1 MKIKVKKVRLAVQ
14 LGILFFVTMAGIL
27 HQKLGGGPNGTAS
40 IHALCPFGG
49 IESFYSLVTSGNFI
63 KKTFYSNIILV
74 GGSTFLVLTLGRI
87 FCGWICALGT
97 LQDIFGK
104 IGIKLFKKRYRVPK
118 SLDSVLRY
126 LKYIVLIGIIYFTWK
141 TGQLVISSMD
151 PFVAY
156 SHLTA
161 GWEELL
167 KEYLLGFGILMAM
180 LLSSLFYDRLF
191 CRYLCPLGA
200 YYAILGRFSLLKIE
214 RDKNTCVNCTK
225 CDRGCPVG
233 LDIAS
238 VNTVDRGECISCM
251 NCVEVCPTAKK
262 SLEVNLMKKKIS
274 GGKLGIIGVAIF
286 FGIVLIT
293 KGLGI
298 YQTMPQSLAGI
309 LKGNPDNIRGWMS
322 IQEVAQGFDIPLK
335 KFYKELGVSM
345 EELPPKTTI
354 KSSEEVLKSAG
365 IDFDHDK
372 IDEIII
378 PLLKGRG
385 SQDPS
390 E

>member
-1 MKIKVKKVRLAVQ
+1 MKVKKIRLGIQ
-14 LGILFFVTMAGIL
+14 LGILFLVTMAGIL
-27 HQKLGGGPNGTAS
+27 HQKIGGGPNGVAS

-49 IESFYSLVTSGNFI
+49 IESFYSLVTRGTFI

-74 GGSTFLVLTLGRI
+74 GGSTFLVITLGRI

-104 IGIKLFKKRYRVPK
+104 IGMRFFKKRYHLPK

-126 LKYIVLIGIIYFTWK
+126 LKYIVLVGIIYFTWK
-141 TGQLVISSMD
+141 TGQLVISSID

-167 KEYLLGFGILMAM
+167 NEYLIGFGILLAM
-180 LLSSLFYDRLF
+180 LLFSLFYERLF

-200 YYAILGRFSLLKIE
+200 YYAIMGRFSLLKIK
-214 RDKNTCVNCTK
+214 RNKNVCVNCKK
-225 CDRGCPVG
+225 CDRECPAA
-233 LDIAS
+233 LEISS
-238 VNTVDRGECISCM
+238 VNKINKSECISCM

-262 SLEVNLMKKKIS
+262 SLEIDIMKKKFS
-274 GGKLGIIGVAIF
+274 GGKLGIIGVTIF
-286 FGIVLIT
+286 FGIILIT

-298 YQTMPQSLAGI
+298 YQTTPESLSGI
-309 LKGNPDNIRGWMS
+309 FKGDPGNIRGWMS
-322 IQEVAQGFDIPLK
+322 IEEVAQGFDIPLK
-335 KFYKELGVSM
+335 KFYKELGVNI
-345 EELPPKTTI
+345 EDLPPETTI
-354 KSSEEVLKSAG
+354 KSSEEVLKSVG

-372 IDEIII
+372 IYEIII
-378 PLLKGRG
+378 PLLKERENKE
-385 SQDPS
+385 SS

>member
-1 MKIKVKKVRLAVQ
+1 MKVKKIRLGIQ
-14 LGILFFVTMAGIL
+14 LGILFLVTMAGIL
-27 HQKLGGGPNGTAS
+27 HQKIGGGPNGAAS

-49 IESFYSLVTSGNFI
+49 IESFYSLVTRGEFI

-74 GGSTFLVLTLGRI
+74 GGSTFLVITLGRI

-104 IGIKLFKKRYRVPK
+104 IGMKFFKKRYHVHK
-118 SLDSVLRY
+118 SLDSILRY
-126 LKYIVLIGIIYFTWK
+126 LKYIVLVGIVYFTWK
-141 TGQLVISSMD
+141 TGQLVISSID

-167 KEYLLGFGILMAM
+167 SEYLIGFGILLAM
-180 LLSSLFYDRLF
+180 LLFSLFYDRLF

-200 YYAILGRFSLLKIE
+200 YYAIMGRFSLLRIE
-214 RDKNTCVNCTK
+214 RDKNTCVNCKK
-225 CDRGCPVG
+225 CDTECPAA
-233 LDIAS
+233 LDISS
-238 VNTVDRGECISCM
+238 VNRVNKGECIGCMSCI
-251 NCVEVCPTAKK
+251 EVCPTAKK
-262 SLEVNLMKKKIS
+262 SLEAKIMKKKFS
-274 GGKLGIIGVAIF
+274 GGKLGIIGVTIF
-286 FGIVLIT
+286 FGIILIT

-298 YQTMPQSLAGI
+298 YQTTPKSLAGI
-309 LKGNPDNIRGWMS
+309 FKGDPGNIRGWMS
-322 IQEVAQGFDIPLK
+322 IEEVAEGFDIPLK

-345 EELPPKTTI
+345 EELPPETTI
-354 KSSEEVLKSAG
+354 KSSEEVLKSVG

-378 PLLKGRG
+378 PLLKERENGGR
-385 SQDPS
+385 S

>member
-1 MKIKVKKVRLAVQ
+1 MKVKKIRLGIQ
-14 LGILFFVTMAGIL
+14 LGILFLVTMAGIL
-27 HQKLGGGPNGTAS
+27 HQKIGGGPNGVAS

-49 IESFYSLVTSGNFI
+49 IESFYSLVTRGTFI

-74 GGSTFLVLTLGRI
+74 GGSTFLVITLGRI

-104 IGIKLFKKRYRVPK
+104 IGMRSFKKRYQLPK
-118 SLDSVLRY
+118 SLDGILRY
-126 LKYIVLIGIIYFTWK
+126 LKYIVLVGIIYFTWK
-141 TGQLVISSMD
+141 TGQLVISSID

-167 KEYLLGFGILMAM
+167 NEYLIGFGILLAM

-200 YYAILGRFSLLKIE
+200 YYAIMGRFSLLKIE
-214 RDKNTCVNCTK
+214 RDKDLCMNCKK
-225 CDRGCPVG
+225 CDRECPAA
-233 LDIAS
+233 LDISS
-238 VNTVDRGECISCM
+238 VNKINKGECISCM

-262 SLEVNLMKKKIS
+262 SLEIGIMKKKFS
-274 GGKLGIIGVAIF
+274 GGKLGIIGVTIF
-286 FGIVLIT
+286 FGIILIT

-298 YQTMPQSLAGI
+298 YQTTPESLAGI
-309 LKGNPDNIRGWMS
+309 FKGDPGNIRGWMS
-322 IQEVAQGFDIPLK
+322 IEEVAQGFDIPLK

-345 EELPPKTTI
+345 EDLPPETTI

-378 PLLKGRG
+378 PLLKERENKKL
-385 SQDPS
+385 S

>member
-1 MKIKVKKVRLAVQ
+1 MKIKVKRVRPAVQ
-14 LGILFFVTMAGIL
+14 LGVLFFVTMAGIL
-27 HQKLGGGPNGTAS
+27 HQKLGGGPNGAPS

-49 IESFYSLVTSGNFI
+49 IESFYSLVTRGDFI

-74 GGSTFLVLTLGRI
+74 GGSTFLVVTLGRI

-104 IGIKLFKKRYRVPK
+104 IGMKIFKKRYNVPK
-118 SLDSVLRY
+118 SLDSTLRY
-126 LKYIVLIGIIYFTWK
+126 LKYIVLIGIIYFTWR
-141 TGQLVISSMD
+141 TGQLVINSMD

-156 SHLTA
+156 SHITA

-167 KEYLLGFGILMAM
+167 GEYLLGFGILMGM

-214 RDKNTCVNCTK
+214 RDKNTCINCNK

-238 VNTVDRGECISCM
+238 VNTVDKGECIGCM
-251 NCVEVCPTAKK
+251 TCVEVCPTAKK

-274 GGKLGIIGVAIF
+274 SGKLGIIGVAIF
-286 FGIVLIT
+286 FGIILIT

-298 YQTMPQSLAGI
+298 YQTTPKSLAGI
-309 LKGNPDNIRGWMS
+309 FKGNPGNIRGWMT

-345 EELPPKTTI
+345 EELPPETTI

-372 IDEIII
+372 IDEIITR
-378 PLLKGRG
+378 LLPEGKDR
-385 SQDPS
+385 DPS